1 MRIIGVDTSTKT
13 GYVVLDGQLLMEVG
27 VLHYKPEPDRFAR
40 FARYV
45 IDLVLLVEKYD
56 IELVM
61 IEGYSYA
68 GKFVN
73 SLQYELGAV
82 LRYSLWEKGT
92 PFVEVAPTSLKKFV
106 TGKGNAKKDLML
118 LSVYKRWGVDISD
131 DNIADAY
138 GLAQFGRAL
147 QGQDTGVP
155 VVNLTAVEKIL
166 ASDQPY
172 CKQLQVDKA

>member
-1 MRIIGVDTSTKT
+1 MGVDTSTKT
-13 GYVVLDGQLLMEVG
+13 GYVVLGSGATVNAVG
-27 VLHYKPEPDRFAR
+27 VIHYRPESDRFAR
-40 FARYV
+40 FARYAY
-45 IDLVLLVEKYD
+45 DLVVLVEKYD
-56 IELVM
+56 IELVVF
-61 IEGYSYA
+61 EGYSYA

-82 LRYSLWEKGT
+82 LRYVMWEKGV

-118 LSVYKRWGVDISD
+118 LSVYKRWDFDTED
-131 DNIADAY
+131 DNEADAY

-147 QGQDTGVP
+147 HGYDTGVP
-155 VVNLTAVEKIL
+155 AVNLTAVETIL